1 LKFLYFLINVVKEVK
16 TALRKVLEKCPTCGG
31 DLIVTALECVSCD
44 TKIESSYTLTRFCR
58 LSQESLDFVETF
70 VKNRG
75 NIKEMERELGL
86 SYPTVRSRLNDV
98 IRELGYEVKAEPVSE
113 EISEK
118 RREILRR
125 LNAGEISA
133 TEAAE
138 LINKLK
144 K

>member
-1 LKFLYFLINVVKEVK
+1 M
-16 TALRKVLEKCPTCGG
+16 RKVLEHCPTCGG
-31 DLIVTALECVSCD
+31 ELIVTKLECISCD
-44 TKIESSYTLTRFCR
+44 TEITSSYTLTRFAR

-98 IRELGYEVKAEPVSE
+98 IRELGYEVRSDAVSE
-113 EISEK
+113 EVSEK
-118 RREILRR
+118 RREILRQ

-133 TEAAE
+133 SEAAE
-138 LINKLK
+138 MINKLK